1 MSTNEFDNY
10 WEDKANWK
18 YGLFYNCSE
27 DPRVIVPKRPKWAGR
42 TFNFAHRRA
51 YWLLLAIILLTSLS
65 YAIMMAYPIMIICF
79 IILVGCIVIF
89 CYSTD
94 LRVDKPNRRIE
105 K

>member
-1 MSTNEFDNY
+1 MTNEFDNY

-18 YGLFYNCSE
+18 YGLFYNCPQ
-27 DPRVIVPKRPKWAGR
+27 DPRVIVPKKPKWMGR

-51 YWLLLAIILLTSLS
+51 YWVLLAVILLVGLP
-65 YAIMMAYPIMIICF
+65 YYFVMIYPVAIVLFVIFVI
-79 IILVGCIVIF
+79 GIVVF

-94 LRVDKPNRRIE
+94 LRVDKHNQRIE